1 MKTKTVALGLAALLI
16 FTGCAPTG
24 AEVRENLADDIEKV
38 QVAEKAPDEDF
49 VNAQMSFSLNLFKEC
64 CKDNGNE
71 NILISPLSAI
81 PALAMTANGAKG
93 KTLEE
98 MEKVLGAGMTIDQ
111 LNEYLKYY
119 LNSLTAEDDSFK
131 MHMANSIWFRDDAEN
146 LTVEKDFL
154 QTNQS
159 YYNSE
164 IYKAPF
170 DSSAVKEINSWVNKN
185 TRNMI
190 DSIIKELNPDDIM
203 CLINAL
209 AFEAEWEEI
218 YTADQIHDGVFT
230 NTKGEEKNVKMMS
243 SSESVYLQD
252 ENATGFL
259 KCYKGGKFSFGAL
272 LPNENIGIEEYINSL
287 TSEGLLKTLTENKTT
302 DSVYAQLPKFKYD
315 YSATL
320 TEKLK
325 NMGMPT
331 AFDPNGAD
339 FTKLGKYQDGNICIG
354 DVLQKT
360 FIQVDEKG
368 TKAGAATAVM
378 MTNGADMIY
387 KNVVLDRPF
396 LYMIVDN
403 ETGLPI
409 FIGVVN
415 DIN

>member
-16 FTGCAPTG
+16 FTGCAPTS

-98 MEKVLGAGMTIDQ
+98 MEKVLDAGMTIDQ

-131 MHMANSIWFRDDAEN
+131 MHMANSVWFKDDEN

-154 QTNQS
+154 QTNAS

-170 DSSAVKEINSWVNKN
+170 DSSTVKEINSWVNKN

-230 NTKGEEKNVKMMS
+230 NAKGEEKNVKMMS

-259 KCYKGGKFSFGAL
+259 KSYKGGKFSFGAL

-339 FTKLGKYQDGNICIG
+339 FTKLGKYQDSNICIG
-354 DVLQKT
+354 DVIQKT

-378 MTNGADMIY
+378 MTNGADIIY
-387 KNVVLDRPF
+387 KNVVLDQPF